1 MQAAILVVL
10 AVLLLALLI
19 MLALLGLTALGHRR
33 AAAGG
38 AQPQRPPIG
47 SPAQVL
53 LDRGERAARRLD
65 RLGADQPLLSGAVDD
80 AAAVVAEL
88 RAAAAK
94 VGVIEQ
100 ARAGLAVPTLQAQQ
114 RRLDQA
120 IANAAGRAV
129 PATEPATEPV
139 TEPATEPVT
148 DPATEPATEPVM
160 EADLRAARESIAGRL
175 ATAARHQAARD
186 AVLARM
192 RAAVTGL
199 EQAETELAELLA
211 ASSTHAQPGPPPGEA
226 TIALQDRLAGLRAG
240 LTELRGLGTL
250 GPHSGQGPAQ
260 AADQGL
266 PGDLPGSV
274 EPPPRT

>member
-129 PATEPATEPV
+129 PATEPATEPAS
-139 TEPATEPVT
+139 EPATEP
-148 DPATEPATEPVM
+148 AM

-192 RAAVTGL
+192 RAAVAGL

-250 GPHSGQGPAQ
+250 GPQSGQGPAQ